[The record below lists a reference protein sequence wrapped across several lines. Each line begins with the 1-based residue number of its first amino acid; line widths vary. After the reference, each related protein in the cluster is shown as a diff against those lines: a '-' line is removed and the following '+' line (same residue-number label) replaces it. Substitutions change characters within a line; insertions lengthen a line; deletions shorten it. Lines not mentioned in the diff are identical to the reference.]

1 MALPT
6 RLTDRYIFDV
16 EKYNKKYKY
25 GKLSGRILEDLM
37 VNTRVLEGQDEK
49 RNPFDFALWKKATPE
64 HLMRWPS
71 EWSDGYPGWHL
82 ECSAMSI
89 KYLGEVFDIH
99 GGGMDLQ
106 FPHHECEI
114 APSTAALGKESVR
127 YWVHNNMI
135 TINGQKMARSL
146 GNFITL
152 DQIFSGD
159 HPLLEQAYS
168 PMTVRFF
175 ILQAHYRSTL
185 DFSNEAL
192 SAAGKGYQRLMKAV
206 ETLGSLKP
214 SAASTVDVEALSL
227 KCAEAMNDDLNTPIL
242 ISHLFDGVRI
252 INSMNDETE
261 KIDEKGIEALRKIF
275 DDYVFQILG
284 LRDETQDSK
293 SDNLAGDLMKI
304 IIDLRQ
310 DARTKKDF
318 AASDKIRDELKKAG
332 VILKDTKDGVK
343 WSMD

>member
-1 MALPT
+1 
-6 RLTDRYIFDV
+6 
-16 EKYNKKYKY
+16 
-25 GKLSGRILEDLM
+25 
-37 VNTRVLEGQDEK
+37 
-49 RNPFDFALWKKATPE
+49 
-64 HLMRWPS
+64 
-71 EWSDGYPGWHL
+71 
-82 ECSAMSI
+82 MSV
-89 KYLGEVFDIH
+89 KYLGDVFDIH

-114 APSTAALGKESVR
+114 AQSTAALGKESVR

-159 HPLLEQAYS
+159 HPLLEQAFS

-192 SAAGKGYQRLMKAV
+192 RAAGKGYQKLMKAI
-206 ETLGSLKP
+206 ETLSSLKP
-214 SAASTVDVEALSL
+214 TANSTVDVEDLSL
-227 KCAEAMNDDLNTPIL
+227 RCSEAMNDDLNTPIL

-252 INSMNDETE
+252 INSVNDGSES
-261 KIDEKGIEALRKIF
+261 IDEAGLMELKKLF
-275 DDYVFQILG
+275 SVYVFDILG
-284 LRDETQDSK
+284 LKDESQGSK
-293 SDNLAGDLMKI
+293 DEELAGELMKI
-304 IIDLRQ
+304 IIDQRQ
-310 DARTKKDF
+310 EAREKKDF
-318 AASDKIRDELKKAG
+318 AASDRIRDELKKAG

-343 WSMD
+343 WEKM